1 MIITMDFPM
10 EEHDLSNNSAAEES
24 DPDAGKFVR
33 SIRIE
38 NDEIKT
44 KGLEKLKKKK
54 RGIIYISNIPKH
66 LNVSMIREFLGHY
79 GKIGRVY
86 LQPEKESY
94 ENKQKSKKKKRKRY
108 TRHFTEGWV
117 EFESKRVAKYVAAE
131 LNTKS
136 ISEKKGSR
144 FYDTFWSLKYL
155 PRFKWVH
162 LSERLAY
169 EKAVF
174 RQRLTT
180 EVSQARKEAA
190 FFQSNLDKSEK
201 IKKNKIDNDSSNK

>member
-1 MIITMDFPM
+1 MDI
-10 EEHDLSNNSAAEES
+10 EENVSIDSAAEES
-24 DPDAGKFVR
+24 DHEAGKFVR
-33 SIRIE
+33 SITIE
-38 NDEIKT
+38 NNEIET
-44 KGLEKLKKKK
+44 GLEKPAKKKK

-66 LNVSMIREFLGHY
+66 LNVTFIREFLGQY

-94 ENKQKSKKKKRKRY
+94 EDKQKSKKKKRKRF

-117 EFESKRVAKYVAAE
+117 EFESKRVAKHVATE

-155 PRFKWVH
+155 PRFKWTH

-201 IKKNKIDNDSSNK
+201 IKKKKKIDIKNE

>member
-1 MIITMDFPM
+1 MDTD
-10 EEHDLSNNSAAEES
+10 ENNLSNDSES
-24 DPDAGKFVR
+24 DPQTGRFVR
-33 SIRIE
+33 LIRIE
-38 NDEIKT
+38 NDTEAAEQDSVKPI
-44 KGLEKLKKKK
+44 KKKK

-66 LNVSMIREFLGHY
+66 LNVTMIREMWSQY
-79 GKIGRVY
+79 GKIGRIY
-86 LQPEKESY
+86 LQPEKETHEDQMKY
-94 ENKQKSKKKKRKRY
+94 KKKKRKRF

-117 EFESKRVAKYVAAE
+117 EFESKRVAKYVASE

-155 PRFKWVH
+155 PRFKWTH

-174 RQRLTT
+174 RQRLTA

-190 FFQSNLDKSEK
+190 FFQSNLDRSEK
-201 IKKNKIDNDSSNK
+201 NNKKKVNKTE